1 MRKQLHG
8 RLISASTMVFPTD
21 AHSTM
26 HALQRTEV
34 TPLSRVT
41 SNIGLDIAHHYAAHG
56 RHSDGGTGHG
66 TDNKSN
72 HPHAFFFSLRGH
84 ALAISSRYTTAGVVV
99 YVLNV

>member
-8 RLISASTMVFPTD
+8 RLISASTVVFPTD
-21 AHSTM
+21 AHSTT

-41 SNIGLDIAHHYAAHG
+41 SNIGLDIARHYAAHG
-56 RHSDGGTGHG
+56 RHGDDGTGHG
-66 TDNKSN
+66 TYDEGN
-72 HPHAFFFSLRGH
+72 HSRTSHLSLSGMQESP
-84 ALAISSRYTTAGVVV
+84 LRYTIFEGV

>member
-8 RLISASTMVFPTD
+8 RLISASTVVFPTD
-21 AHSTM
+21 AHSTT

-56 RHSDGGTGHG
+56 RHGDGGTGHG
-66 TDNKSN
+66 TYDEGN
-72 HPHAFFFSLRGH
+72 HLRTSPLSLSSVREPP
-84 ALAISSRYTTAGVVV
+84 SRYTIFGAV